1 MRHYLRA
8 PAGTPGGRIDKVTLR
23 DEFDERNRQ
32 WRLFHEWEAQQPP
45 VSRDLSAVFA
55 DLSALRRLCPPELL
69 SAVPDPEK
77 VGIARMR
84 AALALLSG
92 Q

>member
-1 MRHYLRA
+1 
-8 PAGTPGGRIDKVTLR
+8 VTLR
-23 DEFDERNRQ
+23 EQFEERNRQ

-45 VSRDLSAVFA
+45 ISRDPAAIVA
-55 DLSALRRLCPPELL
+55 DLGGLLRWCPPELL
-69 SAVPDPEK
+69 SADPDPEK
-77 VGIARMR
+77 RGVAKMR